1 MTFDEAR
8 LMANVN
14 DRAMR
19 LFADGYR
26 ARWTDKIVLSIRS
39 PKGDVY
45 CVDTQ
50 AETCDCPFFQKHS
63 GRHSCKHL
71 LGWRRLLSR
80 QRACRLLVALTLLRV
95 WADLDDNAPCG
106 GKSQDHKRPEAQAV
120 PTGLS
125 QETVSQETEA
135 TCANA

>member
-26 ARWTDKIVLSIRS
+26 VHWRDRTALSIRS
-39 PKGDVY
+39 PKGVAY
-45 CVDTQ
+45 CVDTR

-80 QRACRLLVALTLLRV
+80 QRACRLLVTLTLLRV
-95 WADLDDNAPCG
+95 WAELDDTAPCG
-106 GKSQDHKRPEAQAV
+106 GKSQDHKRPEVQAV
-120 PTGLS
+120 STGLSQAGLS
-125 QETVSQETEA
+125 QETEA
-135 TCANA
+135 ACANA

>member
-14 DRAMR
+14 DRALR

-26 ARWTDKIVLSIRS
+26 ARWRNRTVLCVRS
-39 PKGDVY
+39 PKGGTY
-45 CVDTQ
+45 RLDTQ

-71 LGWRRLLSR
+71 LGWKRLLAR
-80 QRACRLLVALTLLRV
+80 QRVCRLFVTLMLLRV
-95 WADLDDNAPCG
+95 WADLDDKACDTLKPWEL
-106 GKSQDHKRPEAQAV
+106 QTV
-120 PTGLS
+120 
-125 QETVSQETEA
+125 QETPAQEN
-135 TCANA
+135 CAQEEPAQEMETDDAIF